1 MAEQTTTSTG
11 LNQGAPPVVQVLPET
26 ATRRKERSLWRD
38 AWHKLIANRLA
49 LISIFIMGLI
59 FFVGIF
65 GPLIAPYDYLRQDL
79 SNMAATPSWAH
90 PLGTDELGRDM
101 LSRILW
107 GGRTAI
113 LVASIVTSM
122 SFVMGVSFGAAA
134 AYLGARA
141 DFIFSRVV
149 DLLQTF
155 PGLLLAVLLAATL
168 KPAFDGL
175 GQSLA
180 QSYGLDP
187 SESTV
192 YLDYFVVFGALSV
205 VGWYG
210 IARLI
215 RGQIL
220 SLRATDYVTAARSVG
235 VPERRIIFRHLVPNA
250 IGPVIVSLSASF
262 GGAMLAES
270 SLSYLGMGIQP
281 PGASWGAMIRTSMQ
295 QWRYHPHL
303 ALMPG
308 FVLFLAVLS
317 ANFIG
322 DGLNDALNPR
332 TLRT

>member
-1 MAEQTTTSTG
+1 MEPTTSANLG
-11 LNQGAPPVVQVLPET
+11 PGPQVLEALPEIVYY
-26 ATRRKERSLWRD
+26 RNERSLWRD
-38 AWHKLIANRLA
+38 AWSKLIANRLA
-49 LISIFIMGLI
+49 LVSIFLMALI
-59 FFVGIF
+59 FFIGIF
-65 GPLIAPYDYLRQDL
+65 GPMLAPYDYLHQDL
-79 SNMAATPSWAH
+79 TNMAAAPTLEH

-107 GGRTAI
+107 GGRTAV
-113 LVASIVTSM
+113 LVATIVTGFSLLL
-122 SFVMGVSFGAAA
+122 GVTFGAAA

-141 DFIFSRVV
+141 DFIFTRVV

-155 PGLLLAVLLAATL
+155 PGLLLAVLLASML
-168 KPAFDGL
+168 KPTFDNL
-175 GQSLA
+175 GQTLA
-180 QSYGLDP
+180 QRYDIDP
-187 SESTV
+187 AQSTV
-192 YLDYFVVFGALSV
+192 YLDYLVVFGALSIV
-205 VGWYG
+205 NWYG

-220 SLRATDYVTAARSVG
+220 SLRATDFVSAARAVG

-250 IGPVIVSLSASF
+250 IGPVIVALSVSF

-308 FVLFLAVLS
+308 FVLFLAVMS

-322 DGLNDALNPR
+322 DGLNDALNPHTQR
-332 TLRT
+332 

>member
-1 MAEQTTTSTG
+1 MEPTISSTKADG
-11 LNQGAPPVVQVLPET
+11 RLVIETLP
-26 ATRRKERSLWRD
+26 AQASRRRKERSLWRD
-38 AWHKLIANRLA
+38 AWSKLIANRLA
-49 LISIFIMGLI
+49 LVSLFIMGFILLMGI
-59 FFVGIF
+59 VGPFV
-65 GPLIAPYDYLRQDL
+65 APYDYLRQDL
-79 SNMAATPSWAH
+79 SNMAATPTLAH

-101 LSRILW
+101 LSRLLW

-113 LVASIVTSM
+113 LVATIVTGM
-122 SFVMGVSFGAAA
+122 SLVLGVSFGAAA

-141 DFIFSRVV
+141 DFIFLRVV

-155 PGLLLAVLLAATL
+155 PGLLLAVLLASTL
-168 KPAFDGL
+168 KPTFDRL
-175 GQSLA
+175 GQTLA
-180 QSYGLDP
+180 RTYGIDP
-187 SESTV
+187 MQSTV
-192 YLDYFVVFGALSV
+192 YLDYLVVFGALSI

-220 SLRATDYVTAARSVG
+220 SLRATDYVTAARAVG

-262 GGAMLAES
+262 GSAMLAES

-308 FVLFLAVLS
+308 IVLFLAVFS

-332 TLRT
+332 TLRK

>member
-1 MAEQTTTSTG
+1 MEPASTSAGVGKQSRVAE
-11 LNQGAPPVVQVLPET
+11 VLPN
-26 ATRRKERSLWRD
+26 APAWKVERSLWRD
-38 AWHKLIANRLA
+38 AWAKLIANRLA
-49 LISIFIMGLI
+49 LVSIFIMGLI
-59 FFVGIF
+59 FFIGIF
-65 GPLIAPYDYLRQDL
+65 GPLLAPYDYLHQDL
-79 SNMAATPSWAH
+79 LNMAAAPSADH
-90 PLGTDELGRDM
+90 LLGTDELGRDM

-107 GGRTAI
+107 GGRTAL
-113 LVASIVTSM
+113 LVAFIVTGFSL
-122 SFVMGVSFGAAA
+122 VLGVTFGAAA

-141 DFIFSRVV
+141 DFIFTRVV

-155 PGLLLAVLLAATL
+155 PGLLLAVLLASTL
-168 KPAFDGL
+168 KPTFDNL
-175 GQSLA
+175 GQMLA
-180 QSYGLDP
+180 QQYDIDP
-187 SESTV
+187 AQSTV
-192 YLDYFVVFGALSV
+192 YLDYLVVFGSLSV
-205 VGWYG
+205 VSWYG

-220 SLRATDYVTAARSVG
+220 SLRATDYVTAARSIG

-281 PGASWGAMIRTSMQ
+281 PGASWGAMIHTSMQ

-332 TLRT
+332 TLRK

>member
-1 MAEQTTTSTG
+1 MEPTTSSADLARKT
-11 LNQGAPPVVQVLPET
+11 PVLEALPSDVWYP
-26 ATRRKERSLWRD
+26 RKERSLWRD
-38 AWHKLIANRLA
+38 AWSKLIANRLS
-49 LISIFIMGLI
+49 LVSLFIMGFILLI
-59 FFVGIF
+59 GIIGPFV
-65 GPLIAPYDYLRQDL
+65 APYDYLHQDL
-79 SNMAATPSWAH
+79 LNMAATPTRAH

-107 GGRTAI
+107 GGRTAV
-113 LVASIVTSM
+113 LVATIVTGL
-122 SFVMGVSFGAAA
+122 SFLFGVTFGSAA

-141 DFIFSRVV
+141 DFIFTRVV

-155 PGLLLAVLLAATL
+155 PGLLLAVLLASTL
-168 KPAFDGL
+168 KPTFDNL
-175 GQSLA
+175 GQTLA
-180 QSYGLDP
+180 QNYDIDP
-187 SESTV
+187 AQSTV
-192 YLDYFVVFGALSV
+192 YLDYLVVFGALSV

-220 SLRATDYVTAARSVG
+220 SLRVTDYVTAARSVG
-235 VPERRIIFRHLVPNA
+235 VPERQVIFRHLVPNA

-270 SLSYLGMGIQP
+270 SLSFLGMGIQP
-281 PGASWGAMIRTSMQ
+281 PGASWGAMIHTSMQ

-332 TLRT
+332 TLRK